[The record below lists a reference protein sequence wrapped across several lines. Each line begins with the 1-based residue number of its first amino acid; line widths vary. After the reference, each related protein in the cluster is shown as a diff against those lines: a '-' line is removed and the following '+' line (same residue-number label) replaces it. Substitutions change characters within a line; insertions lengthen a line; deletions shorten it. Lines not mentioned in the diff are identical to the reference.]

1 MVAVVVIMAAM
12 AAVLVGI
19 RAASASSE
27 VALPSPWPEREREG
41 GWWLAEILVKK
52 RWWPAVECRSR
63 CRCGRKIR
71 N

>member
-27 VALPSPWPEREREG
+27 VALPSPWPAREREDG
-41 GWWLAEILVKK
+41 GSLRFW
-52 RWWPAVECRSR
+52 
-63 CRCGRKIR
+63 
-71 N
+71 